1 MVRKALVLGLTLAA
15 GVAAGVIGAQLLNAQ
30 QEASKRTLL
39 LKADL
44 VGMAGKEA
52 QVLLVELAPG
62 AAAGKHYHPGH
73 ELGYVLE
80 GSFTFEVE
88 GKPPVTLEQGGTL
101 YVPPRQV
108 HNPKNASKTAP
119 AKALVFAIAEKGQPA
134 AVPVK

>member
-88 GKPPVTLEQGGTL
+88 GKPPVTLEQGGIL